1 MRVARYVCVDRRS
14 NITTEHG
21 VIMKD
26 FWSENSKIIRKLL
39 LNQFGATFFGIMLYM
54 SSYAIKAEKP
64 WPTLLASC
72 LATAFYL
79 YLIYLELWERGGQD
93 RIKIDGGRA
102 VRRPLTGLYVMLIAN
117 IPNLILAILVLLS
130 HPFKNSIAW
139 LGNVHVISRAICY
152 IWEGMYL
159 GIVRYFSPNNP
170 IIYLLCVF
178 PAVFVGAGAYL
189 LGLSNKRLLGPS
201 PAKKAN

>member
-1 MRVARYVCVDRRS
+1 
-14 NITTEHG
+14 
-21 VIMKD
+21 MKD

-79 YLIYLELWERGGQD
+79 YLIYLELWEKGGQD

-102 VRRPLTGLYVMLIAN
+102 ARNPLTGLYVMLFAN
-117 IPNLILAILVLLS
+117 IPTFIFAIVDLLS
-130 HPFKNSIAW
+130 NPCRHIAAFATMNIV
-139 LGNVHVISRAICY
+139 GRACCAL
-152 IWEGMYL
+152 WEGMYV
-159 GIVRYFSPNNP
+159 GFVSYFSPNNP
-170 IIYLLCVF
+170 IIHLLYIF
-178 PAVFVGAGAYL
+178 PALFVGAGAYF
-189 LGLSNKRLLGPS
+189 LGLSNRRLLGGT
-201 PAKKAN
+201 ATKKSR